1 MIALIGPA
9 GPFELLLAL
18 ALAAGAVAGGL
29 WLAARIVGAGWRAGR
44 RRRGPR
50 VR

>member
-1 MIALIGPA
+1 MIEPL
-9 GPFELLLAL
+9 GPFGLIVAF
-18 ALAAGAVAGGL
+18 ALAASAVAGGL
-29 WLAARIVGAGWRAGR
+29 WLAARIAGAGWRAGR